1 LAQTKGQWK
10 RKRRIT
16 VIDILAMLGV
26 EAWRSLYAKG
36 KTGKEMA
43 IRTKKETHFFV
54 VIVFDM
60 NQRPIHCS

>member
-43 IRTKKETHFFV
+43 IRTKKETHFLL
-54 VIVFDM
+54 
-60 NQRPIHCS
+60 